1 MKLNR
6 YFFILLAFVVAY
18 GLFEHYRPKPL
29 DWDATYKNTDKIPFG
44 TKALFELLPTVMQQP
59 SVKSVRMP
67 AYNHLSE
74 RKLPTPS
81 NYVFVARYLEFDSN
95 DLRKLMAYARQGNN
109 VFLSAYYFPDTLGK
123 MLGFRALLRTPK
135 LRDTT
140 LVNNFTNPQLHKP
153 GGYNF
158 FHDDGRNYLVTKD
171 PKTTQ
176 VLGRNARREP
186 IFIKIAYGKGYFY
199 VHNLPLAF
207 TNFFVLDRQTSDY
220 AFKALSYLPA
230 RPTYWDEYQKQ
241 GRFNEEQQSIFRYI
255 RSQSALTW
263 AYYVVVVGLLFY
275 AFFAGKRTQ
284 RVIPVVEPP
293 RNTSLEFVQTVG
305 RVYYQQGDHNN
316 LGQKMIY
323 YFLAGIRERYG
334 LSTTV
339 LDNEFAET
347 LSRRTGVNLEETR
360 ELVQTLQAARRTV
373 TLSEEDVLVLN
384 NAIERFRVYSQ
395 IPTPAC
401 PVQ

>member
-6 YFFILLAFVVAY
+6 YFFVLLAFVVAY

-67 AYNHLSE
+67 AYNHLGE
-74 RKLPTPS
+74 RKLPTSS

-95 DLRKLMAYARQGNN
+95 DMTQLMGYARQGNN

-123 MLGFRALLRTPK
+123 LLGFRALLRAPK

-140 LVNNFTNPQLHKP
+140 LINNFTNPQLRKP

-186 IFIKIAYGKGYFY
+186 IFIKIAYGKGHFY
-199 VHNLPLAF
+199 IHNLPLAF

-241 GRFNEEQQSIFRYI
+241 GRFDEEQQSIFRYI

-275 AFFAGKRTQ
+275 ALFAGKRTQ

-316 LGQKMIY
+316 LGQKIIH
-323 YFLAGIRERYG
+323 YFLTSIRERYG

-339 LDNEFAET
+339 LDNEFAEA
-347 LSRRTGVNLEETR
+347 LSKRTGTDLEETR
-360 ELVQTLQAARRTV
+360 ELVRTLQAARRTV
-373 TLSEEDVLVLN
+373 TLSEEDVLMLN
-384 NAIERFRVYSQ
+384 SAIERFRAYSQ
-395 IPTPAC
+395 IPTPAR
-401 PVQ
+401 PAQ